1 MSPLPRRSLAS
12 RFRPEGRGTIRTGV
26 LVLVAIASSL
36 LIVSPAD
43 AQRVLV
49 PEREWSDATGMFK
62 VQASLVGIEGTVL
75 TLRQTDGTD
84 LAIELDQ
91 LAPLDQLIARRT
103 RRRLAHRGEGKPQ
116 LETFD
121 TSARATNHTDFPP
134 AAPQPFVADP
144 AVAGRGVVAGAVTI
158 TRQDHFDRVGRVI
171 AVGGPS
177 AVVLVAIE
185 NTTPGRPLP
194 TRLAWVSMKSQ
205 TVIADHELSGPEIVL
220 DYDPILERLLTVSRE
235 KFTAE
240 GAAKQVLTLWDAAPS
255 RKAATAWSTWR
266 APCGDGQPLARHPW
280 GRIVDDSL
288 VLHQSSRE
296 EYSCWDIDAK
306 GAKYRLTQY
315 PGHSPLPSLSG
326 GRRYLALPDTRRVQ
340 VCDAVSGQVLV
351 SLPVGDTSGVNFDP
365 DGRRLAVIQ
374 EGNVQVH
381 DLVTPTSPIPVFPAH
396 GANLQHTSL
405 AWGGEEHLLVQ
416 SARGLAAVLWSV
428 SKGLPVWRYEWQAV
442 QSGDTVDDLAVRIVQ
457 GMLLYAAPPPDDEGG
472 DAESGEE
479 KKKPGTPLTVI
490 VAAPIPEP
498 AVAKLADELPAG
510 HPLLVEPGTVLG
522 TKVDSGPEHDREL
535 AAVAKTFERTKW
547 LYDATS
553 PAIVEVSTKAG
564 GTVTYTD
571 AEGRERQ
578 LKQVTPTTRQ
588 MRVVVHGVP
597 LVGAKLSTDI
607 PDKLVLGADET
618 DKDLAARLPT
628 PDLSWIERIV
638 FPPALVDVT
647 EADGLGTT
655 TCTAAGLV
663 TKRSK

>member
-1 MSPLPRRSLAS
+1 MSPLPLRFLAC
-12 RFRPEGRGTIRTGV
+12 RFSPEGRGTIRTGV
-26 LVLVAIASSL
+26 LALVAIASSL
-36 LIVSPAD
+36 LIVSPAQ

-49 PEREWSDATGMFK
+49 PEREWSDASGMFK
-62 VQASLVGIEGTVL
+62 VQASLVGIEGTAL

-84 LAIELDQ
+84 LVIELDQ
-91 LAPLDQLIARRT
+91 LAPLDQLIAQRT

-134 AAPQPFVADP
+134 AAPQPLVADP
-144 AVAGRGVVAGAVTI
+144 ALAGRGVVAGAVTI

-171 AVGGPS
+171 AVGAPS

-185 NTTPGRPLP
+185 NSTPGRPLP
-194 TRLAWVSMKSQ
+194 TRLVWVSMKSQ
-205 TVIADHELSGPEIVL
+205 TVIAEHELSGPEIVL
-220 DYDPILERLLTVSRE
+220 DYDPVLERLLTVSRE
-235 KFTAE
+235 KFTTE
-240 GAAKQVLTLWDAAPS
+240 GAAKQVLTLWDAAPG

-340 VCDAVSGQVLV
+340 VCDAASGKVLV
-351 SLPVGDTSGVNFDP
+351 SLPVGDTSGVSFDP
-365 DGRRLAVIQ
+365 EGRRLAVVQ
-374 EGNVQVH
+374 EGSVQIH
-381 DLVTPTSPIPVFPAH
+381 DLSDLTSPIPVFHAQ
-396 GANLQHTSL
+396 GANLQHTAL

-457 GMLLYAAPPPDDEGG
+457 GMLLYAAPPQDAEEG
-472 DAESGEE
+472 DAESGEG
-479 KKKPGTPLTVI
+479 KKKPGTALAVI
-490 VAAPIPEP
+490 VAAKIPEP
-498 AVAKLADELPAG
+498 AVAKVFEEVPAG
-510 HPLLVEPGTVLG
+510 LPVLVEPGTVLG
-522 TKVDSGPEHDREL
+522 TKIDSGPEHDREL

-553 PAIVEVSTKAG
+553 PAFVEVSTTAG

-571 AEGRERQ
+571 TEGRERQ

-588 MRVVVHGVP
+588 LRVVVHGVS

-618 DKDLAARLPT
+618 DKDLAARLPK
-628 PDLSWIERIV
+628 PDFGWFERIV

-655 TCTAAGLV
+655 TCTAEGLV
-663 TKRSK
+663 TKRAK